1 MRNRGEIQAQEKQF
15 LCISIAQLL
24 KNIDKFNNKSNLYK
38 YYYKDE
44 IMKAFISF
52 QVHDINTFA
61 MEEHE
66 RRVRE
71 RNEAIDMYQAEVKRV
86 IAAILESKQDVQ
98 KFVKSLPKFKR

>member
-1 MRNRGEIQAQEKQF
+1 
-15 LCISIAQLL
+15 
-24 KNIDKFNNKSNLYK
+24 
-38 YYYKDE
+38 
-44 IMKAFISF
+44 MKAFISF